1 MKSLSD
7 QSGEVASDT
16 GAGEVGADNWGV
28 GQNLWSINSVQQM
41 SFLFPVS

>member
-7 QSGEVASDT
+7 QSGEAASDT
-16 GAGEVGADNWGV
+16 GAGAGADNWGV

-41 SFLFPVS
+41 SFLYPVS